1 MPEEVK
7 IPENSPLYR
16 APEGTPMV
24 ETPAEPIIPAEPG
37 TPPAEP
43 GTPPAEPAKPYEF
56 AYKPVWERL
65 EKDGIAIPD
74 DFKKGKFPEGKDEYQ
89 AFVDLVLE
97 NTEFEPENQ
106 TATDPFIENYLQVPP
121 EKRDE
126 YIQQY
131 QNAQVFFQ
139 LDPEAGLKAWYQAQT
154 VTKDGKEER
163 QYDDATIDKHL
174 ETLSPIQK
182 EELWNQKKGIAQ
194 KQFDDVYKKGTEQR
208 TQEQAQRTEALNKQ
222 HLETAKA
229 LGTEIDSMKEFGCV
243 TLTDEVKQS
252 AKRNLIL
259 LSQIDPTTGKP
270 HLLNLLNDNKRLM
283 RMVVADTMINGDLVR
298 EYITTQNEKFAK
310 VILDEKL
317 EVAPKPKSG
326 TIGQPSGANLP
337 TKA

>member
-1 MPEEVK
+1 MAETEV
-7 IPENSPLYR
+7 IPQNSPLYK
-16 APEGTPMV
+16 APEGTPVV

-131 QNAQVFFQ
+131 QNAQAFFQ

-163 QYDDATIDKHL
+163 KYDDAAIDKHL

-182 EELWNQKKGIAQ
+182 EEQWNGVKGLAQ
-194 KQFDDVYKKGTEQR
+194 KQFDDVYKKGTEQ
-208 TQEQAQRTEALNKQ
+208 QDQRHSAYTGRWGAFSMRHSLPRPYQLEGELEIHLSGGALRGGG
-222 HLETAKA
+222 HDRLP
-229 LGTEIDSMKEFGCV
+229 L
-243 TLTDEVKQS
+243 
-252 AKRNLIL
+252 R
-259 LSQIDPTTGKP
+259 LSRVRGERGKHRGDDPHHKDGEP
-270 HLLNLLNDNKRLM
+270 
-283 RMVVADTMINGDLVR
+283 
-298 EYITTQNEKFAK
+298 
-310 VILDEKL
+310 
-317 EVAPKPKSG
+317 
-326 TIGQPSGANLP
+326 
-337 TKA
+337 